1 MITVQASE
9 LSVRPDPGS
18 DGGVRG
24 SSIPQRDDVLSGSDG
39 YDHTTYLI
47 SHYELLPQDCQQL
60 MVGWDNTSI
69 EIAEN
74 LC

>member
-1 MITVQASE
+1 MYIITVRASE

-47 SHYELLPQDCQQL
+47 SHYELLSQECEQL
-60 MVGWDNTSI
+60 MVG
-69 EIAEN
+69 
-74 LC
+74 

>member
-1 MITVQASE
+1 MAMHMYDHTYSCIYIYIGGCQI
-9 LSVRPDPGS
+9 LRPDPGS

-47 SHYELLPQDCQQL
+47 SHYELLPQYCQQL
-60 MVGWDNTSI
+60 KVG
-69 EIAEN
+69 
-74 LC
+74 